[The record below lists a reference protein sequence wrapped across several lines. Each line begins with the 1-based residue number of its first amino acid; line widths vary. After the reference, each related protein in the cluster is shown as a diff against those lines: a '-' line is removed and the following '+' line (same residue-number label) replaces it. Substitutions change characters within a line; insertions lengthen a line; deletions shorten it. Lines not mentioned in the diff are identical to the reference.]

1 MKSTAGLLP
10 QIICRY
16 RILFIKAVLQRTKP
30 WPSLKKS
37 QNCKGFIHGSF
48 FPLYLFSLMSLVP
61 FLLSSIEVAV
71 RNINFG
77 WVYTK
82 PSRHQAILWRL
93 RLTEN
98 LDDARYESSLF
109 TIGFFF
115 FLISNSLDN
124 CYVPMV
130 FRGTLLEVM
139 EVKLPY
145 WFFSVVELKYL
156 SGKLSAHLQPT

>member
-16 RILFIKAVLQRTKP
+16 RILFINAVLQRTKP

-37 QNCKGFIHGSF
+37 QNCKAFIHGSF

-98 LDDARYESSLF
+98 LDDSRYESSLF

-115 FLISNSLDN
+115 FLFQILWIIVMFPWSLEEH
-124 CYVPMV
+124 
-130 FRGTLLEVM
+130 F
-139 EVKLPY
+139 
-145 WFFSVVELKYL
+145 
-156 SGKLSAHLQPT
+156 